1 MYEIKKKNRPWLDAL
16 FTVDPESTFS
26 TMARPPSLSIA
37 FTSTREQPSGADAL
51 GPRSLSLKVGEQLRP
66 AVLGVILL
74 TLLTGCVF
82 PLGLLALGHF
92 LFPGRTDGRLLT
104 RGGSVIGSEF
114 IAQDFTRLEYF
125 QPCPSVAGAG

>member
-66 AVLGVILL
+66 AVLGLNIFSRVPSRVPPSPAPASPFNPKLIEGVRQLAEDYRRRNGL
-74 TLLTGCVF
+74 
-82 PLGLLALGHF
+82 PLSAQVTSIKH
-92 LFPGRTDGRLLT
+92 R
-104 RGGSVIGSEF
+104 F
-114 IAQDFTRLEYF
+114 I
-125 QPCPSVAGAG
+125 